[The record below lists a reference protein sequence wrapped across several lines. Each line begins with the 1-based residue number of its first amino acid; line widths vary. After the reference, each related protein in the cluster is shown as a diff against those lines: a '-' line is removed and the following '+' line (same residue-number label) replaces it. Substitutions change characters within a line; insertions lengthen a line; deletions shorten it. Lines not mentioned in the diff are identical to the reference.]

1 MNAKN
6 IMDALNGID
15 ETLFD
20 VSEEHVKKGGT
31 VLSKWMA
38 AVAALAVV
46 ILAGGLFLPGLMHK
60 GHTQE
65 DESSRYREGV
75 SVTAVSEGAIVWPWE
90 WKTSIEQYSEMTL
103 NGAVWSTRARTV
115 NKDLLDEIM
124 GEAEVLGYDIYAEKE
139 YRKTAKVYSI
149 KGVDREIL
157 AAAELDG
164 HYVVYL
170 RSEMEMPQNLGM
182 LMDACALPET
192 LPLSF
197 FTVKTA
203 NQKESG
209 EWYQTDASTGIW
221 TILGECRTAPCKADD
236 AVNMNLRE
244 GISLLASSEALGIR
258 NKVLTVA
265 KNGYL
270 ATNLLEYG
278 YVFNI
283 GTEAAEKIIRL
294 AEESSQKTETPL
306 LTGRI
311 AGTLTEIA
319 DGYVLIDDAVL
330 CRNKDDGIVY
340 RVLTDDIRIRRCL
353 EWLGG
358 FKEGDLVVAEYE
370 GSVDANGANTVSGA
384 FSLQKGSL
392 ETDGAVT
399 VAE

>member
-1 MNAKN
+1 M
-6 IMDALNGID
+6 
-15 ETLFD
+15 
-20 VSEEHVKKGGT
+20 
-31 VLSKWMA
+31 
-38 AVAALAVV
+38 
-46 ILAGGLFLPGLMHK
+46 PGLMHP
-60 GHTQE
+60 GSEQE
-65 DESSRYREGV
+65 EESSRYREGV
-75 SVTAVSEGAIVWPWE
+75 SVTAVSEGVIVWPWE
-90 WKTSIEQYSEMTL
+90 WKTSIEQYPEMTL
-103 NGAVWSTRARTV
+103 NGAVWRTRTRTV
-115 NKDLLDEIM
+115 NKALLDEIM

-149 KGVDREIL
+149 KGVDRKIL

-182 LMDACALPET
+182 VMDACALPET

-203 NQKESG
+203 NQKESAD
-209 EWYQTDASTGIW
+209 WYQTDASARIW
-221 TILGECRTAPCKADD
+221 TILQDCRTAPCKADD

-244 GISLLASSEALGIR
+244 GISFLASSEALGIR

-294 AEESSQKTETPL
+294 AEENSRKTEALL
-306 LTGRI
+306 LTQSI
-311 AGTLTEIA
+311 AGTLTEIG

-358 FKEGDLVVAEYE
+358 FKAGDLVVVEYE
-370 GSVDANGANTVSGA
+370 GSIDDSNANTVKGA

-392 ETDGAVT
+392 EANGAVA
-399 VAE
+399 VPE